1 MFHHVGAE
9 ETERQRDRE
18 TERQR
23 NRETERQRDRE
34 TERQRDR
41 ETERQRDRET
51 ERQRDR
57 ETEREG
63 QRDRE
68 TERQRNRETETER
81 QRDRE
86 TEGQGDRETERERER
101 RSTGRGIKLG
111 QDVLERK
118 RGRREPM
125 SDYQYA
131 AGCKQQNSSAL
142 VDVAKVGG
150 ACESGQS
157 PALGRIVVLTQDS
170 PASLHSPACWKP
182 FSTTSWP
189 SMMLVQALREPF
201 QLLCT

>member
-23 NRETERQRDRE
+23 N
-34 TERQRDR
+34 R

-142 VDVAKVGG
+142 SGCCQGWRGMRIG
-150 ACESGQS
+150 AVPCPWSNCGLDAGLS
-157 PALGRIVVLTQDS
+157 CFFALS
-170 PASLHSPACWKP
+170 
-182 FSTTSWP
+182 
-189 SMMLVQALREPF
+189 SMLEAF
-201 QLLCT
+201 